1 MKLDNKNNNKLYK
14 SKLNKMSIIKNKRK
28 SNMKDNKNLI
38 NQKK

>member
-14 SKLNKMSIIKNKRK
+14 SKLNKMSIIKNKQK

>member
-14 SKLNKMSIIKNKRK
+14 SKLNKTSIIKNKQK

>member
-1 MKLDNKNNNKLYK
+1 MKLDNKNNNKLY
-14 SKLNKMSIIKNKRK
+14 KMSIIKNKRK